1 MNRNTN
7 LLSIPF
13 ELKRKQA
20 CNEKNPWKNPTMPLT
35 KLRYISP
42 EMNYQVFHLTS
53 ADNITEKQLFSR
65 FSWHLAFRIAHKT
78 EVNFLYYYYFIIID
92 F

>member
-13 ELKRKQA
+13 ELKGKLNVQ
-20 CNEKNPWKNPTMPLT
+20 NPWKNPTMRLT

-78 EVNFLYYYYFIIID
+78 EVNFLYYYYIIIID

>member
-1 MNRNTN
+1 MHMNRNTN

-20 CNEKNPWKNPTMPLT
+20 CNEKNPTMCLT

-65 FSWHLAFRIAHKT
+65 FS
-78 EVNFLYYYYFIIID
+78 
-92 F
+92 

>member
-1 MNRNTN
+1 MHMNRNTN

-20 CNEKNPWKNPTMPLT
+20 CNEKNPWKNPAMRLT

-53 ADNITEKQLFSR
+53 ADNG
-65 FSWHLAFRIAHKT
+65 AFRIAHKT

>member
-1 MNRNTN
+1 MHMNRNTN

-20 CNEKNPWKNPTMPLT
+20 CNEKNPAMRLT

-53 ADNITEKQLFSR
+53 ADNITEKQLFSP
-65 FSWHLAFRIAHKT
+65 FS
-78 EVNFLYYYYFIIID
+78 
-92 F
+92 